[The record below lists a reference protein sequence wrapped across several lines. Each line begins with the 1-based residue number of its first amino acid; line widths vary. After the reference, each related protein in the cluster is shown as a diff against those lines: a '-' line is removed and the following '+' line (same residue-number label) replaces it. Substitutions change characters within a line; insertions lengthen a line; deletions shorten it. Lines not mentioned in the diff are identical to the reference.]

1 MRRLI
6 PLLLTMLLC
15 GSAIALEVVQRLL
28 ESIQDRS
35 LSVLAQA
42 EHANIIDQLLPY
54 RLTTAALLMITAL
67 STAMIWL
74 SQITATAR
82 GTVR

>member
-1 MRRLI
+1 V
-6 PLLLTMLLC
+6 
-15 GSAIALEVVQRLL
+15 IALEVVQRLL

-54 RLTTAALLMITAL
+54 RLTTATLLMIMALFTA
-67 STAMIWL
+67 STWL
-74 SQITATAR
+74 GQMTAIAR